1 MTAVATMIAEA
12 IGVIEY
18 REVAA
23 KLGEM
28 ITYAEMWRHAMD
40 GVEHNA
46 FPTRGGLISL
56 GSMSGM
62 NIFFAQTSARM
73 VQLLREIAGSG
84 LIMQPSEKDLASP
97 EFRPYLEKYMR
108 GKGVDVVYKARLL
121 RLAHDLAVSSFGMRQ
136 ELYEYWHGGDPNR
149 NRINLLRSYDQR
161 DMIDRIKRLLAQPLA
176 HGSMPPGRR

>member
-1 MTAVATMIAEA
+1 MIAEA

-23 KLGEM
+23 KIGEM
-28 ITYAEMWRHAMD
+28 ATYVEMWRHAMD
-40 GVEHNA
+40 GVEHTA
-46 FPTRGGLISL
+46 FMTKGGLMSL

-97 EFRPYLEKYMR
+97 DLRPYLDKYMR
-108 GKGVDVVYKARLL
+108 GKGVDAEYKARLL

-149 NRINLLRSYDQR
+149 NRINLLRGYDQH
-161 DMIDRIKRLLAQPLA
+161 DIVERIKALLARPLTD
-176 HGSMPPGRR
+176 G